1 MAGPTST
8 GREDNSCC
16 ALGHGNDSSIIMK
29 QEIVLSARLNTMHK
43 CPMVVCITE
52 QTVDDDDDDDDSDDC
67 ALVL

>member
-1 MAGPTST
+1 
-8 GREDNSCC
+8 
-16 ALGHGNDSSIIMK
+16 MK

-52 QTVDDDDDDDDSDDC
+52 QTLDDDDDDDDSDDC